1 MKNIK
6 LLLIILFM
14 SLLLP
19 TVAIS
24 QTTLRTTLDSTITIT
39 QRQLKITN
47 LIFAEHNKWSSEI
60 PILNSEILSY
70 KSLVKNY
77 EQGDSLNRVEL
88 NLYKEK
94 ISESEKNV
102 KSLKKKLKLTKTT
115 GISGGVLLFLIGF
128 LIGK

>member
-1 MKNIK
+1 M
-6 LLLIILFM
+6 
-14 SLLLP
+14 
-19 TVAIS
+19 
-24 QTTLRTTLDSTITIT
+24 RTTLDSTITIT

>member
-6 LLLIILFM
+6 LLLIILFT